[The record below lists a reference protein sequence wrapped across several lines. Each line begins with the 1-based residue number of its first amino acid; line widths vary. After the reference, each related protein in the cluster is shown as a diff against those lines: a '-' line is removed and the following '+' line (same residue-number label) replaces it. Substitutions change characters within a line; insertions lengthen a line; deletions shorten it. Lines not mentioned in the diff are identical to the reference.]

1 MRLRSAE
8 QPRFPAVARTRWG
21 HPNESVHNRVG
32 YRVMEQ
38 ALGYAAGRYARGR
51 MLDIG
56 CGSKPW
62 ARLFAPHVDEH
73 LGIDHVESVR
83 EGANVDI
90 IASAYEVPLEDGT
103 ADTVLLS
110 AVLEHLERPD
120 AALAEC
126 RRLLKQGGHLVVTAP
141 FIWHLH
147 EQPRDFFRFSPYGLR
162 YLIESAGLEVVEL
175 VPLAGAWTTFSLE
188 LSYAIRKYRRG
199 GFRPLVD
206 LLTRGL
212 QWAGAR
218 WDRVDYQPQ
227 FSWSHLAI
235 ARKPSRD
242 GSVPPPDRTAGRSE
256 G

>member
-1 MRLRSAE
+1 
-8 QPRFPAVARTRWG
+8 
-21 HPNESVHNRVG
+21 
-32 YRVMEQ
+32 MEQ
-38 ALGYAAGRYARGR
+38 ALAYAAERYARGR
-51 MLDIG
+51 LLDIG

-62 ARLFAPHVDEH
+62 ARLLAPHVDEH
-73 LGIDHVESVR
+73 IGIDRVESAR
-83 EGANVDI
+83 EDASVDV
-90 IASAYEVPLEDGT
+90 IASAYDVPLEDDT

-120 AALAEC
+120 LALAEC
-126 RRLLKQGGHLVVTAP
+126 RRLLKPGGHLVITAP
-141 FIWHLH
+141 FIWHIH

-188 LSYAIRKYRRG
+188 FSYAIRKYRRG
-199 GFRPLVD
+199 ALRPAVD
-206 LLTRGL
+206 LFTRAM

-235 ARKPSRD
+235 ARKPSGD
-242 GSVPPPDRTAGRSE
+242 GPAPPPDPRARRNE